1 MSDTKASQNHGP
13 KPSSRHLGKAGKPG
27 QSGQA
32 GRSAMARRR
41 MTGILLA
48 ATAAVI
54 AATVYVVVW
63 DPLRPPPAP
72 SHMDT
77 GLSRGEQVR
86 RKMEEVIAAAD
97 AIDPRGGPA
106 SLAERQISYEQAA
119 ELGKRFVQ
127 LADQRD
133 VLVRPVLAKA
143 LLRLGRIDDAEK
155 TINALLKLAPLSA
168 EGLCLKGELIEA
180 RRGQGAL
187 EQFRRAAESDQA
199 TPDIWARYG
208 SALVAAEQ
216 FDRAEAMLLKAF
228 HAGCKDHQVLWGLA
242 ALAMRAGKFDQ
253 AEPRLAELA
262 GRGNPSTLVL
272 TMLAQCQKE
281 NGKPAE
287 AEKTLRRALAQEAK
301 PGLYILLGD
310 MLQLQ
315 HKYSEAVQTFVRA
328 AEIFAEA
335 DETTMEAA
343 ASFKAARACYLLDRY
358 GLAMKYIDR
367 AAALVDDPEVRQ
379 WQRKIEDARF
389 GQPDAAPT
397 QVLPPP
403 SPPGAAA
410 NAAGAAQPSTRP
422 AKGLLDFK

>member
-13 KPSSRHLGKAGKPG
+13 KPSSRHSGKAGKPS

-133 VLVRPVLAKA
+133 MLVRPVLAKA
-143 LLRLGRIDDAEK
+143 LLRLGRLDDAEK

-180 RRGQGAL
+180 CRGQGAL

-281 NGKPAE
+281 NAKPAE
-287 AEKTLRRALAQEAK
+287 AEKTLRRALAQEGK

-310 MLQLQ
+310 VLQLQ
-315 HKYSEAVQTFVRA
+315 RKYQEAAKTFVRA

-335 DETTMEAA
+335 DETTMEAE
-343 ASFKAARACYLLDRY
+343 ASYKAAGVYYLLDRH

-367 AAALVDDPEVRQ
+367 AAALVDDPAVRQ
-379 WQRKIEDARF
+379 RQRKIEGARF

-410 NAAGAAQPSTRP
+410 NDADAAQPNTRP